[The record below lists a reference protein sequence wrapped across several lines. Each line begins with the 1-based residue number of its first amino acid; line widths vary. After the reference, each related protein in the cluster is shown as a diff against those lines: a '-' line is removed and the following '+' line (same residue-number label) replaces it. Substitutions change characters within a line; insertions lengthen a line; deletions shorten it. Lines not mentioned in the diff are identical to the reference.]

1 LSITQRLGEKTIN
14 EQGRKYK
21 LKDVEIGIIGGTGG
35 IGKWF
40 ASFFEK
46 EGYAVHISGRQTG
59 MGMKEMAIKCRAVI
73 VSVPIGITC
82 EVIEQIGP
90 FMPEESLLMDFTSL
104 KEKPVKS
111 MLRYSRSEVM
121 GCHPLFGPDIESI
134 AGQNIVFCPGRIS
147 EWSDWPMGL
156 FKNKGARIIEASP
169 EEHDKMMAVVQGLN
183 HFDTIA
189 MGIAIKESGVDI
201 LKLKS
206 FSTPL
211 FKTKLDII
219 EKIFNSNSRLY
230 AEILTLN
237 PYLNSILDQYEK
249 NVTALKE
256 LVKNRDIGGLMES
269 FIK

>member
-1 LSITQRLGEKTIN
+1 MRITQRLGEKTIN
-14 EQGRKYK
+14 EQGQKYM
-21 LKDVEIGIIGGTGG
+21 LKDIEIGIIGGTGG

-46 EGYAVHISGRQTG
+46 EGYAVHVSGRQSG
-59 MGMKEMAIKCRAVI
+59 MGIKEMAEKCRVVI

-90 FMPEESLLMDFTSL
+90 FMPDESLLMDFTSL

-111 MLRYSRSEVM
+111 MLLHSRSEVM

-147 EWSDWPMGL
+147 EWSDWPMEL
-156 FKNKGARIIEASP
+156 FKNRGARIIETSP
-169 EEHDKMMAVVQGLN
+169 EEHDEIMAIVQGLN

-189 MGIAIKESGVDI
+189 MGLAIKESGADI

-230 AEILTLN
+230 AEILALN
-237 PYLNSILDQYEK
+237 PYLSSILDQYER
-249 NVTALKE
+249 NVTVLKE
-256 LVKNRDIGGLMES
+256 LVKNRDIDGLMGM
-269 FIK
+269 FTK

>member
-1 LSITQRLGEKTIN
+1 M
-14 EQGRKYK
+14 
-21 LKDVEIGIIGGTGG
+21 LKDIEIGIVGGTGG

-40 ASFFEK
+40 AGFFEK
-46 EGYAVHISGRQTG
+46 EGYVVHVSGRQTG
-59 MGMKEMAIKCRAVI
+59 MGMKEMAEKCRVVI

-90 FMPEESLLMDFTSL
+90 CMKKGSLLMDFTSL

-111 MLRYSRSEVM
+111 MLQYSRSEVM

-156 FKNKGARIIEASP
+156 FKNRGARIIETGT
-169 EEHDKMMAVVQGLN
+169 EEHDKMMAIVQGLN

-189 MGIAIKESGVDI
+189 MGLAIKDSGVDI
-201 LKLKS
+201 LKLGN

-237 PYLNSILDQYEK
+237 PYLSSILDQYEK
-249 NVTALKE
+249 NVTVLKE
-256 LVKNRDIGGLMES
+256 LVKNRDIEGIMES